1 MSVGWLFTD
10 RCSGE
15 SAAPYEG
22 ANLGL
27 HVGDD
32 PQAVIANRAELS
44 SRTGGFGLATMSQV
58 HGSTVL
64 TASTA
69 GEVGEADA
77 LVSTTSGIALVVQVA
92 DCVPVLLA
100 DESARVIG
108 AVHAGW
114 RGAAVDVVGAAVVR
128 MQQLGAHVGAMQAYI
143 GPAICGSCYEVG
155 PEVVEQVGKV
165 MPTAPGSTSWGTH
178 SVDLRSGMRERLERL
193 GIHSELVGECTFEHP
208 ATYFSYRR
216 DGVTGRQAGVI
227 WLQ

>member
-10 RCSGE
+10 RCGGV
-15 SAAPYEG
+15 SAVPYEG

-32 PQAVIANRAELS
+32 PQAVVANRAELS
-44 SRTGGFGLATMSQV
+44 ARIGGFGLATMSQV

-64 TASTA
+64 TALTA
-69 GEVGEADA
+69 GDVGEGDA
-77 LVSTTSGIALVVQVA
+77 LVSTTASIALVVQVA

-100 DESARVIG
+100 DESAGVIG

-114 RGAAVDVVGAAVVR
+114 RGAAFDVVAAAVAR
-128 MQQLGAHVGAMQAYI
+128 MQQLGAHVGTMQAHI

-155 PEVVEQVGKV
+155 PEVVEQVGTV
-165 MPTAPGSTSWGTH
+165 MPAAPGRTSWGTP
-178 SVDLRSGMRERLERL
+178 SVDLRAGMRERLERL
-193 GIHSELVGECTFEHP
+193 GVGSELVGECTYEHP
-208 ATYFSYRR
+208 ETYFSYRR

-227 WLQ
+227 WLR

>member
-10 RCSGE
+10 RCGGVST
-15 SAAPYEG
+15 APYEG

-32 PQAVIANRAELS
+32 PKAVMANRAALAL
-44 SRTGGFGLATMSQV
+44 RTGVSGIATMSQV

-77 LVSTTSGIALVVQVA
+77 LVSTTAGLALVVQVA

-100 DESARVIG
+100 DESAGVIG

-114 RGAAVDVVGAAVVR
+114 RGAVADVVRVAVDR
-128 MQQLGAHVGAMQAYI
+128 MKQLGAQPGAMQAYI

-165 MPTAPGSTSWGTH
+165 MPTAPGRTSWGTP

-193 GIHSELVGECTFEHP
+193 GINSELLGKCTYEHP
-208 ATYFSYRR
+208 ETYFSYRR

-227 WLQ
+227 WLR

>member
-10 RCSGE
+10 RCGGV

-58 HGSTVL
+58 HGMTVF
-64 TASTA
+64 TAMAT
-69 GEVGEADA
+69 GDLGEADA
-77 LVSTTSGIALVVQVA
+77 LVSTTPGIALVVQVA
-92 DCVPVLLA
+92 DCVPVLLV
-100 DESARVIG
+100 DEVSGVIG
-108 AVHAGW
+108 AVHVGW
-114 RGAAVDVVGAAVVR
+114 RGAAADVVAVTVDR
-128 MQQLGAHVGAMQAYI
+128 MKQLGAHSGALRAYI

-165 MPTAPGSTSWGTH
+165 MPTAPGSTSWGTPA
-178 SVDLRSGMRERLERL
+178 VDLREGMRERLERL
-193 GIHSELVGECTFEHP
+193 GIHSEFVGECTYENP
-208 ATYFSYRR
+208 ETYFSYRR

-227 WLQ
+227 WMQ

>member
-10 RCSGE
+10 RCGGVST
-15 SAAPYEG
+15 APYEG

-32 PQAVIANRAELS
+32 PKAVMANRAALAL
-44 SRTGGFGLATMSQV
+44 RTGVSGIATMSQV

-77 LVSTTSGIALVVQVA
+77 LVSTTAGLALVVQVA

-100 DESARVIG
+100 DETSGVIG

-114 RGAAVDVVGAAVVR
+114 RGAAADVVAMAVDR
-128 MQQLGAHVGAMQAYI
+128 MKQLGAQPGAMQAYI

-165 MPTAPGSTSWGTH
+165 MPTAPGRTSWGTP

-193 GIHSELVGECTFEHP
+193 GIHSELLDECTYEHP
-208 ATYFSYRR
+208 ETYFSSRR

-227 WLQ
+227 WLR

>member
-10 RCSGE
+10 RCGGV

-32 PQAVIANRAELS
+32 PQAVSANRVELS
-44 SRTGGFGLATMSQV
+44 SRIGVPGLATMSQV

-64 TASTA
+64 TAVTA
-69 GEVGEADA
+69 GDIGEADG
-77 LVSTTSGIALVVQVA
+77 LVSATPGIALVVQVA

-100 DESARVIG
+100 DESAGVIG

-114 RGAAVDVVGAAVVR
+114 RGAAVDVVASAVDR
-128 MQQLGAHVGAMQAYI
+128 MQQLGAHVGAMQAYV

-165 MPTAPGSTSWGTH
+165 MPCAPGQTSWGTP
-178 SVDLRSGMRERLERL
+178 SVDLRAGMRERLERL
-193 GIHSELVGECTFEHP
+193 GIRSELVGGCTYEHP
-208 ATYFSYRR
+208 ETYFSYRR

-227 WLQ
+227 WMR

>member
-10 RCSGE
+10 RCGGVSTT
-15 SAAPYEG
+15 PYEG

-32 PQAVIANRAELS
+32 PQAVLSNRSDLS
-44 SRTGGFGLATMSQV
+44 LRIGGLGLATMSQV

-64 TASTA
+64 TALTV

-77 LVSTTSGIALVVQVA
+77 LVSATSGIALVVQVA

-100 DESARVIG
+100 DESAGVIG

-114 RGAAVDVVGAAVVR
+114 RGAAVDVVAVAVGR
-128 MQQLGAHVGAMQAYI
+128 MEQLGAHSGAMQAYI

-155 PEVVEQVGKV
+155 LEVVEQVGKV
-165 MPTAPGSTSWGTH
+165 MPTAPRHTLWGTPA
-178 SVDLRSGMRERLERL
+178 VDLRAGIRDRLERL

-208 ATYFSYRR
+208 ETYFSYRR

-227 WLQ
+227 WMS